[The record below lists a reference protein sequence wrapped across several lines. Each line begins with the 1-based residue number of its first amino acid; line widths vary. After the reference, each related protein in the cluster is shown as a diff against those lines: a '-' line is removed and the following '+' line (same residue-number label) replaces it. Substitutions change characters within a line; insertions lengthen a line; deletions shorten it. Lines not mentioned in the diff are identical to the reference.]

1 MDYKKQYR
9 ECKAKYLAEK
19 NNHSITHSIITEINK
34 IQELAHQQAND
45 LLCYI
50 ESNPTGDNQKHNIVT
65 AESLTA
71 GLIFSTLVDIPFGG
85 KHKYGC
91 FGVYDTDAKRV
102 FLGVEVEDVYTHKCA
117 KEMAA
122 SALKNSNASIAIAV
136 TGNAKASGAKLNKLG
151 EVFIGIAGYS
161 NENKIKVAT
170 NVYNFCHN
178 IDTCHDYNDPQKT
191 YQISMYVR
199 YATVAQALKDC
210 HSFFEQNKD
219 LMIPSFIAENRIQK
233 DGHNKKHEMYEDRKI
248 RMTRPYYYNNAITE
262 SMKDEL
268 VEVKNTNNKTLIN
281 VPNDLEIECADIICD
296 NVTSGL
302 PFN

>member
-1 MDYKKQYR
+1 MDYNKHYQ

-19 NNHSITHSIITEINK
+19 NNHSITLITKINN
-34 IQELAHQQAND
+34 IQELAHQQANN

-50 ESNPTGDNQKHNIVT
+50 VNNNIKHNIVT

-85 KHKYGC
+85 KYKYGC
-91 FGVYDTDAKRV
+91 FGTYDTDAKRV
-102 FLGVEVEDVYTHKCA
+102 LLGVEVDNVYTHKCA
-117 KEMAA
+117 KEMAT
-122 SALKNSNASIAIAV
+122 SALKNSNASIAISV
-136 TGNAKASGAKLNKLG
+136 TGNAKATNLNKLG

-178 IDTCHDYNDPQKT
+178 ITTCHDNPKKI
-191 YQISMYVR
+191 YQISMYIR

-210 HSFFEQNKD
+210 LIFLQQNKD
-219 LMIPSFIAENRIQK
+219 LMIPSFISENRIQN
-233 DGHNKKHEMYEDRKI
+233 DGQKHEMYKDRI
-248 RMTRPYYYNNAITE
+248 TRMTKPYYYK
-262 SMKDEL
+262 KDGKFIK
-268 VEVKNTNNKTLIN
+268 VKNTSNKTLIN
-281 VPNDLEIECADIICD
+281 IPNDLEIECVNLQCD
-296 NVTSGL
+296 NVTNGL